1 MGPRSCER
9 GNGDEAAYA
18 PARGKCF
25 NGAALVRAR
34 KFRNASSSSCRTE
47 LLQWGRAR
55 ASAEI
60 ALFRV
65 ARSRRRLAS
74 MGPRSCERG
83 NFRPAIGKVK
93 EAVFASMGPRSC
105 ERGNTHVP
113 TLLVLASVA
122 ASMGPR
128 SCERGNEIAH
138 IRCNVAYAWL
148 QWGRA
153 RASAEIAPGTA
164 HHRTALV
171 ASMGPRSCER
181 GNVKSCITSTCLRHR
196 FNGAALVRARK

>member
-65 ARSRRRLAS
+65 ARSRRR
-74 MGPRSCERG
+74 
-83 NFRPAIGKVK
+83 
-93 EAVFASMGPRSC
+93 FASMGPRSC